1 MKAFAVALLLCSA
14 AALAQP
20 PVLIGGSVART
31 GQLADL
37 SGEYVKGLELWQ
49 ADVNARGGLLG
60 RSVELR
66 LADDESGARRA
77 AEITSELIA
86 EGKVDLLIGPF
97 GSPATLAAGVVA
109 EREQRILVNATG
121 AADNVHKRA
130 LRYVFQLLAPASEQA
145 LPVLKLADR
154 LGAHTITVF
163 ARGGAGGAMDRL
175 RQEVK
180 LAGLGLIESG
190 ALPPPTLMP
199 ANYPPLIA
207 KIDRASVVL
216 VFDNTLR
223 LADIVRAMKHAGF
236 RPRAFVSPDVLQAD
250 YIKRIGVDAEYSIG
264 LSAYEPRART
274 RGNADFVR
282 SFEARHKRPPE
293 LYAAC
298 GWATGQLIEAAAARS
313 GSIETAPLRE
323 AFAQL
328 ETETVIGAYKVDANG
343 AQRAATA
350 MLVQIL
356 KGKRE
361 VIWPENFRSADAVLT
376 PPAWG
381 RQ

>member
-1 MKAFAVALLLCSA
+1 MKALAVALFLCSA
-14 AALAQP
+14 AALAAP

-37 SGEYVKGLELWQ
+37 AGEYVKGLELWQ

-60 RSVELR
+60 RNVELR
-66 LADDESGARRA
+66 LVDDASGARRA

-86 EGKVDLLIGPF
+86 QGKADLLVGPF
-97 GSPATLAAGVVA
+97 GSPATLAAAVVA
-109 EREQRILVNATG
+109 EREQRVMVNATG

-130 LRYVFQLLAPASEQA
+130 LRYVFQLIPPASEQA
-145 LPVLKLADR
+145 LPVLKLADKI
-154 LGAHTITVF
+154 GARAITVF
-163 ARGGAGGAMDRL
+163 ARGGAGGALDRL
-175 RQEVK
+175 REAAK
-180 LAGLGLIESG
+180 PAGLTLIESG
-190 ALPPPTLMP
+190 ALPTPTLMP

-207 KIDRASVVL
+207 KIDRDSVVV

-236 RPRAFVSPDVLQAD
+236 RPRAFVSPEVLHAD
-250 YIKRIGVDAEYSIG
+250 YIARIGIDAEYSIG

-298 GWATGQLIEAAAARS
+298 GWATGQLVEAAVARA
-313 GSIETAPLRE
+313 GSIDTAELRE
-323 AFAQL
+323 ALARL
-328 ETETVIGAYKVDANG
+328 ETETVLGAYKVNAYG

-356 KGKRE
+356 KGRRE
-361 VIWPENFRSADAVLT
+361 VIWPENFRSADAVLA
-376 PPAWG
+376 PPAWD
-381 RQ
+381 RP